1 MGEEVAVQGF
11 TREDRQRYRDKVH
24 RCLDVLAQMLRE
36 DRFEQETPLTGMEVE
51 LNLIDAEGWPAL
63 RNSEVLAR
71 IDNPAFVQELGRFNL
86 EINIPPQRLD
96 GDGAR
101 RYEDQVRDQLNR
113 AEERAR
119 AEGAGIMMI
128 GILPTLRPELLT
140 QQSISSNSR
149 YALLDQQML
158 LARGEDL
165 HINIRGARESLDT
178 LSDSI
183 APEAACTSV
192 QFHLQVGPEEFAT
205 SWNAA
210 QCLAGAQVAVGANSP
225 YFLGRELWR
234 ETRIALFT
242 QATDTRP
249 VEMKAQGV
257 RPRVWFG
264 ERWITS
270 VFDLFEENLR
280 YFPALLPVVVEED
293 PVAELAAGRT
303 PALQELRLHNGTV
316 WRWNRPVYDV
326 VDGVPHLR
334 VENRVLPAGPTVVDV
349 LANGA
354 FYFGA
359 LRALAD
365 EDRPVWSRMSFGA
378 AEDNFTSGCIRGLE
392 ATAYWPGMGEL
403 PITEL
408 VLRRLLPMAH
418 EGLQAWGVDDD
429 VRERLLGIIEARCAS
444 GRNGATWQV
453 DAVHT
458 LEERGLDRWEAIRT
472 MTLEYL
478 DRMHT
483 NDPVHEWEPV

>member
-1 MGEEVAVQGF
+1 MGEEVADQGF

-24 RCLDVLAQMLRE
+24 RCLDVLAHMLRE
-36 DRFEQETPLTGMEVE
+36 ERFSFDEPLTGMEVE
-51 LNLIDAEGWPAL
+51 LNLVDPEGWPAL
-63 RNSEVLAR
+63 RNTEVLAR

-86 EINIPPQRLD
+86 EINIPPQSLT
-96 GDGAR
+96 GDGVA
-101 RYEDQVRDQLNR
+101 RYEEQVRDQLNV
-113 AEERAR
+113 AEERA
-119 AEGAGIMMI
+119 ATEGAGIMMI

-140 QQSISSNSR
+140 HEAISSNSR

-165 HINIRGARESLDT
+165 HIDIRGAHESLDT
-178 LSDSI
+178 YSDSI

-192 QFHLQVGPEEFAT
+192 QFHLQVSPDDFAA

-210 QCLAGAQVAVGANSP
+210 QCLAAAQVALGANSP

-280 YFPALLPVVVEED
+280 YFPALLPVVDDED

-303 PALQELRLHNGTV
+303 PGLQELRLHNGTV

-326 VDGVPHLR
+326 VADVPHLR

-359 LRALAD
+359 LHALA
-365 EDRPVWSRMSFGA
+365 EQERPVWSRMSFGA
-378 AEDNFTSGCIRGLE
+378 AEENFTAASIRGLE
-392 ATAYWPGMGEL
+392 ATTYWPDMGEV
-403 PITEL
+403 PVAEL
-408 VLRRLLPMAH
+408 VLRRLLPLAH
-418 EGLQAWGVDDD
+418 DGLRSWGVDDAI
-429 VRERLLGIIEARCAS
+429 RERLLGIIEGRCSS

-453 DAVHT
+453 DAVHA
-458 LEERGLDRWEAIRT
+458 LQAKGLDRWEAVRR
-472 MTLEYL
+472 MTLGYVE
-478 DRMHT
+478 RMHT
-483 NDPVHEWEPV
+483 NSPVHLWEPL